1 MKPNKC
7 EKLSFYYFK
16 MKKTLSLFVI
26 FIIFSCSNAQK
37 AEFSKQALESSLVT
51 TNANEIT
58 FEKGLAKH
66 KGKIV
71 LIEIWATWC
80 GDCVKAMSKIHE
92 LQTKHPDV
100 DYLFI
105 SMDKSVDK
113 WKKGITK
120 YDLKGEHLLAKDQ
133 MNGLFAKA
141 IDLDWIPRYI
151 IVDKTGKIAVYKA
164 IETDFEFL
172 NNTVE
177 ELKKQQ

>member
-1 MKPNKC
+1 
-7 EKLSFYYFK
+7 
-16 MKKTLSLFVI
+16 MKKILLLLVVLSIV
-26 FIIFSCSNAQK
+26 SCSNAQK
-37 AEFSKQALESSLVT
+37 TEFSKQALESSLLT
-51 TNANEIT
+51 TDTIEIT
-58 FEKGLAKH
+58 FEKSLAKH

-80 GDCVKAMSKIHE
+80 GDCVKAMPKIHE
-92 LQTKHPDV
+92 LQANHPEI

-105 SMDKSVDK
+105 SMDKAEDK
-113 WKKGITK
+113 WKKGIKK

-164 IETDFEFL
+164 IETDFELL
-172 NNTVE
+172 NNTLE